1 MEKIKQYISNK
12 RESLGES
19 SVKTYAS
26 ILKNLYKRVFKNEEY
41 DMDRFNDE
49 YKKVLDFLVDTP
61 PNRRKTILSALV
73 IITDRSEYRELMMED
88 VKSYNKQIE
97 KQEMT
102 NTQKEN
108 WVQGGQIT
116 TMYDTLRR
124 DAELLYRKKNLT
136 SADLQQ
142 IQQYIILSL
151 LGGIYIAP
159 RRSKDYTDF
168 KIKNVDKTTDN
179 YLDKNKLV
187 FNSYKTAKT
196 YGKQEVEI
204 PKELKSILTKWI
216 KHNPSD
222 YLLFDTNGNQLSS
235 VKLNQRFNK
244 MWNGQK
250 VSVNNMRHTYLTE
263 KYAKVSEENKKL
275 QKEMNNMG
283 SSTAMADTYIKL
295 K

>member
-1 MEKIKQYISNK
+1 MDKIKEYISNK
-12 RESLGES
+12 RNTLSDS
-19 SVKTYAS
+19 SVNTYAS
-26 ILKNLYKRVFKNEEY
+26 ILKNLYKRVFENTEY
-41 DMDRFNDE
+41 DLDLFDSE
-49 YKKVLDFLVDTP
+49 YKRVLEFLKDMP

-73 IITDRSEYRELMMED
+73 IITNRKEYREVMMED
-88 VKSYNKQIE
+88 VKDYNKQID

-102 NTQKEN
+102 ETQKEN
-108 WVQGGQIT
+108 WIQGGEIT
-116 TMYDTLRR
+116 SMYDTLRR
-124 DAELLYRKKNLT
+124 DAELLFKKKNL
-136 SADLQQ
+136 SPADLQQ
-142 IQQYIILSL
+142 IQQYVILSL

-168 KIKNVDKTTDN
+168 RIKNVNKEKDN
-179 YLDKNKLV
+179 YIEKNNLV

-196 YGKQEVEI
+196 YGKQQVEI
-204 PKELKSILTKWI
+204 PKELKTILTKWI
-216 KHNPSD
+216 KINPTE
-222 YLLFDTNGNQLSS
+222 YLLFDINGNPLSS

-244 MWNGQK
+244 MWGKK

-275 QKEMNNMG
+275 QKEMSNMG